1 MAGVVLAL
9 VTALLLAACGGA
21 TASSGTVVA
30 DGELTA
36 ALQFAPR
43 SGYAIDTDDA
53 FVLTQLGA
61 TETLVATGEDK
72 QPLPRLAT
80 GWTRVDP
87 LTWRFELR
95 PGVSFHDGTPLTGAA
110 VAGALTWLT
119 GTAAPPR
126 AIRGIGLTAA
136 ADGESAVR
144 LSTRAP
150 DPILPLR
157 LTSPN
162 TAILAPSAYA
172 GGPAT
177 PPSVIG
183 TGTGPMRL
191 DATQGAQSATLTR
204 NDAYW
209 GGRPALARV
218 QARFIPDPAARAIAI
233 QAGDVQVAQGIPEA
247 SLAELQATD
256 GIEVQTVAAP
266 RTVSLFLN
274 QSAAPF
280 SDVRLREAVERAL
293 DRPALAEQAL
303 AGAALPASDLFGP
316 AVPWGST
323 ERPPGTDVDA
333 ARALLAQA
341 GHGPDNPLS
350 VRLWTYPNRPELPTL
365 AAAVQGMLAAAGIE
379 SEIRVTDYAT
389 LEPEILGGRY
399 DLFLL
404 SRAYLSDLP
413 DAAGVL
419 ASDYT
424 CDGSYNLDRYCS
436 PEFDAL
442 VAGLSSITEPARRQ
456 EVFRQAA
463 AKLVADSAGV
473 PLVHSQDI
481 TAIRGVSGHVP
492 DPQGQRLV
500 TTELARTG

>member
-1 MAGVVLAL
+1 MVPDGDL
-9 VTALLLAACGGA
+9 
-21 TASSGTVVA
+21 TV
-30 DGELTA
+30 

-61 TETLVATGEDK
+61 TETLVVSGPDT
-72 QPLPRLAT
+72 QPLPHLAT
-80 GWTRVDP
+80 AWTRLDP

-95 PGVSFHDGTPLTGAA
+95 PGVSFHDGTPLSGAA
-110 VAGALTWLT
+110 VAGALTWLA
-119 GTAAPPR
+119 GAAAPPR
-126 AIRGIGLTAA
+126 AIRGIGLTAV

-144 LSTRAP
+144 LSTTAP

-162 TAILAPSAYA
+162 TAILAPAAYA
-172 GGPAT
+172 GGPT
-177 PPSVIG
+177 VPPAVVG

-191 DATQGAQSATLTR
+191 DAIQGTQNATLTR
-204 NDAYW
+204 NDTYW

-247 SLAELQATD
+247 SLAELRASD
-256 GIEVQTVAAP
+256 GVEVQTVAAP

-280 SDVRLREAVERAL
+280 SDGRLREAVARAV

-323 ERPPGTDVDA
+323 GRPAGADVEA
-333 ARALLAQA
+333 ARALLAEA

-365 AAAVQGMLAAAGIE
+365 ATAVQGMLAAAGIE
-379 SEIRVTDYAT
+379 AEIRVADYAT

-404 SRAYLSDLP
+404 SRAYLSDVP

-419 ASDYT
+419 RSDYT
-424 CDGSYNLDRYCS
+424 CSGSYNLDRYCS
-436 PEFDAL
+436 PEFDEL
-442 VAGLSSITEPARRQ
+442 VEGLSAIAEPAKRQ

-463 AKLVADSAGV
+463 AKLVADTAGI

-481 TAIRGVSGHVP
+481 TATRGVSGYVP